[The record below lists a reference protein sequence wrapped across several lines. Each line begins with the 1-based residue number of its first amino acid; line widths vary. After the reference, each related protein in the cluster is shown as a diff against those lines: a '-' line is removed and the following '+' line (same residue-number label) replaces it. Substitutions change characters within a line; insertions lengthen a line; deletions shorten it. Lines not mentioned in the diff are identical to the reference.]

1 MALVLQCQACSKTTD
16 APSTWNY
23 YKGPWRCPF
32 CQAQHIINCSLGH
45 LDTMQLDDRFAPGH
59 VACSDS
65 VASDVREAIASFN
78 AYAPRAAVVMIR
90 RALER
95 ACDETGARE
104 GKLWEKIKDL
114 HKRVGC
120 FDDAH
125 VALATATR
133 HFGNVGAH

>member
-1 MALVLQCQACSKTTD
+1 
-16 APSTWNY
+16 
-23 YKGPWRCPF
+23 
-32 CQAQHIINCSLGH
+32 
-45 LDTMQLDDRFAPGH
+45 
-59 VACSDS
+59 VACSDA
-65 VASDVREAIASFN
+65 VASDVREAIAAFN

-95 ACDETGARE
+95 SCDEKGARK

-114 HKRVGC
+114 HERVGC

-133 HFGNVGAH
+133 HFGNVGAHPKGDLLDDLTDDEARRALDLGLDLIRKMYS